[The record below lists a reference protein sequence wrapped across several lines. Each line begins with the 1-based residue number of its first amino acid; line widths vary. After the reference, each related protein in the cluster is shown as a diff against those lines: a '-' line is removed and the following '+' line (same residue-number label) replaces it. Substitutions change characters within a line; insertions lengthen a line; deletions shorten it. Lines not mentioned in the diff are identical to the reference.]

1 MNSLIEIV
9 SNYVPDSNFTAAFL
23 DASIKSFAI
32 LALPGGVC
40 LCWRHAS
47 AATRHLTWFLAMA
60 CLPCFPLISSMLPSW
75 KRPLWSVST
84 SLNSGN
90 HFSLAL
96 ELARRAESG
105 FSRHQTPT
113 STTRTATSDVDG
125 AQSGRAHR
133 IVTQFNGGW
142 LVLTLGVWLIGI
154 LLALSSVAVARL
166 RLRKISRRAHAPG
179 RAEWTVLLQELRE
192 ELNLRRSVILLQSVD
207 KVSPATWGSWWP
219 VILLPAEAGQWS
231 AERQRIVLLHELAHV
246 KRWDCLTQMVTRIV
260 CAFYWFNP
268 LVWVA
273 ARRMCIERERA
284 CDDLVLNGGCKASD
298 YARHLVEL
306 SGRFRRVPQVAFIAI
321 ARPSGLERRIT
332 ANLDGRRNRDR
343 IAKFASVFIALAF
356 LGLEFLIGANAVKS
370 SPEGWSLERSDVAS
384 QLNRFVTEKEAQA
397 IAGTKSE
404 GKEML
409 PEFKSLFAAARKGD
423 WMSISNIWEDLRAR
437 APQYEGS
444 GPKDMQL
451 HGTAWSTVLETWGAF
466 GNIVM
471 GGENLVAF
479 GKDAVESIPSGSVY
493 FGGTDPGRC
502 VITALQKSHVNGDPF
517 FTLTQNALADGSYLQ
532 YLRAMYG
539 GKIYIPTD
547 EDSKQCFNEYMADAQ
562 RRLQEKKLKPGEDV
576 NEVDSK
582 VQVSG
587 QVAVMAINAL
597 LAKIIFEKN
606 SDREFYLEES
616 FPLDWMYPHL
626 LPNGPIM
633 KINRQPLSELSEEIV
648 RRDHTY
654 WTRALQ
660 PMIGDWLNY
669 DTPVQKVVGFA
680 AKARPPKQDQY
691 VRNDAAQK
699 WASKLRSS
707 IAGVYAWR
715 AEHAASEK
723 EKTVMASE
731 ADFAFRQAVAAC
743 PYSPEAVFRYTSSLH
758 AQKRISD
765 ALLVAETATALT
777 PDNVQFRGW
786 LKQLK
791 ETEEAK

>member
-1 MNSLIEIV
+1 MSPLIEMI
-9 SNYVPDSNFTAAFL
+9 SNYVPNSNFTAAFL

-32 LALPGGVC
+32 LALAGGVC
-40 LCWRHAS
+40 LCWRHPS
-47 AATRHLTWFLAMA
+47 AATRHLIWFLAVA
-60 CLPCFPLISSMLPSW
+60 CLPCLPLISSMLPSW

-90 HFSLAL
+90 QFLLTL
-96 ELARRAESG
+96 ELARGAQSG
-105 FSRHQTPT
+105 FSGQQTPT
-113 STTRTATSDVDG
+113 SAPETATSAVGG
-125 AQSGRAHR
+125 AQSGRAQR
-133 IVTQFNGGW
+133 IATQFNGGW
-142 LVLTLGVWLIGI
+142 LVLALGAWAGGI
-154 LLALSSVAVARL
+154 LLVLSSVAVARL
-166 RLRKISRRAHAPG
+166 RLHRISRRAQASG
-179 RAEWTVLLQELRE
+179 GAEWTVLLQELGE
-192 ELNLRRSVILLQSVD
+192 GLNMRRSVILLQSLDNVM
-207 KVSPATWGSWWP
+207 PATWGWWRP

-246 KRWDCLTQMVTRIV
+246 KRWDCLTQMITRIV

-273 ARRMCIERERA
+273 ARRMCIERESA
-284 CDDLVLNGGCKASD
+284 CDDLGLNGGCKASD
-298 YARHLVEL
+298 YASHLVEL
-306 SGRFRRVPQVAFIAI
+306 AGKFRRVPRAVAIAM

-332 ANLDGRRNRDR
+332 AILDGRRNRDR
-343 IAKFASVFIALAF
+343 IAKVASVCIALVL

-370 SPEGWSLERSDVAS
+370 FPEAWSLERSDVAN
-384 QLNRFVTEKEAQA
+384 QLKRFVAEKEAQA
-397 IAGTKSE
+397 IAGAKAE

-409 PEFKSLFAAARKGD
+409 PEFKSLFVAAGKGD
-423 WMSISNIWEDLRAR
+423 WMSISNIWENLRAR

-471 GGENLVAF
+471 GGENLVTF

-547 EDSKQCFNEYMADAQ
+547 EDANECFNEYTADAQ
-562 RRLQEKKLKPGEDV
+562 RRLKEKKLKPGEDV
-576 NEVDSK
+576 KEVDGK
-582 VQVSG
+582 VHVSG

-597 LAKIIFEKN
+597 LAKIIFDKN

-626 LPNGPIM
+626 SPNGPIM

-648 RRDHTY
+648 RRDHAY

-669 DTPVQKVVGFA
+669 DTPVQKVIAFA
-680 AKARPPKQDQY
+680 ARARPPKQDQY
-691 VRNDAAQK
+691 VRNDAAPK

-715 AEHAASEK
+715 AEHAANETEK
-723 EKTVMASE
+723 AAMARE
-731 ADFAFRQAVAAC
+731 ADFALRQAVAVC
-743 PYSPEAVFRYTSSLH
+743 PYSPDAVFRYTSSLS

-765 ALLVAETATALT
+765 AILVAETAAALT
-777 PDNVQFRGW
+777 PDNVQFLEW

-791 ETEEAK
+791 ETEKAK